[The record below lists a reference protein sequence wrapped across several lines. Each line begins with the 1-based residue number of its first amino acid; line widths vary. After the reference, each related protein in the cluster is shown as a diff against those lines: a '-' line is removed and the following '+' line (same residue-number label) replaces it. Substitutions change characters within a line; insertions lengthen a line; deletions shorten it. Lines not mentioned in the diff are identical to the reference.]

1 MIERALKTKLSELI
15 KKYPVVTLTGP
26 RQSGKSTL
34 LRYSF
39 PEYNYVSLEDPD
51 MRLFASSDPRG
62 FIATYADKTII
73 DEAQRVPSLFSY
85 LQTHTDREGREG
97 MYLLAGSHNFLLME
111 SIGQSLAGRTAVLK
125 LLPFSHSEMRAGDIL
140 PQSVDMEIFKGAYPR
155 VYDKNIFPTDFYP
168 FYVQTYVE
176 RDLRLIKNI
185 GDLNKFMLFIRL
197 CAGRI
202 GQLLNISS
210 LANECGVA
218 VSTISVWMS
227 ILEASY
233 ICYLLKPD
241 YNNYSKRLVK
251 TPKLYFY
258 DTGLACSLLGI
269 TTPEQVSTHFLRGG
283 LFENLVI
290 NEFIKKAYN
299 NGKEPEIYF
308 WRDSIGNE
316 VDLIEYS
323 DGGKYAYEIKSGATF
338 LPDYFN
344 GLGRFSKLSG
354 LSAENCSVIYGGN
367 ESLRT
372 SNGRVLAWQRM

>member
-1 MIERALKTKLSELI
+1 MIERALKTKLSESI

-111 SIGQSLAGRTAVLK
+111 SIGQSLAGRTAVFK

>member
-1 MIERALKTKLSELI
+1 
-15 KKYPVVTLTGP
+15 
-26 RQSGKSTL
+26 
-34 LRYSF
+34 
-39 PEYNYVSLEDPD
+39 
-51 MRLFASSDPRG
+51 
-62 FIATYADKTII
+62 
-73 DEAQRVPSLFSY
+73 
-85 LQTHTDREGREG
+85 
-97 MYLLAGSHNFLLME
+97 
-111 SIGQSLAGRTAVLK
+111 
-125 LLPFSHSEMRAGDIL
+125 MRAGDIL